1 MSGHSKWAT
10 IKRKKAALDA
20 KRGKEFT
27 KIIKE
32 ITIAAKQGGGDPL
45 GNPRLRTL
53 VEKAREA
60 NMPLDNIMRA
70 IKRGTGELPGVN
82 YEEQIYEGYGPYGI
96 AVIVEALTDNKNRT
110 VSELRRLFTN
120 YGGTLGETG
129 SVGWMFKQMGVVRAA
144 GSLSEEELLDALL
157 DFDIKDIIYEDQEYI
172 ITAEPRSLEKIRQ
185 KMQDL
190 GFKIESAQ
198 TELLAQTNIELT
210 QEQAKKATDF
220 LSELD
225 NSDDV
230 QNLYTNFVLAT
241 L

>member
-10 IKRKKAALDA
+10 IKRKKATLDA

-60 NMPLDNIMRA
+60 NMPLDNIARA

-82 YEEQIYEGYGPYGI
+82 YEEQMYEGYGPYGI

-110 VSELRRLFTN
+110 VSELRRLFAN

-157 DFDIKDIIYEDQEYI
+157 DFDIKDITYEDQEYI

-198 TELLAQTNIELT
+198 TELLAQTNVELT

-230 QNLYTNFVLAT
+230 QNLYTNFVSAT